1 MKQEYQKRFLFYC
14 EYTNQN
20 PEKADL
26 TDYIIFISKMST
38 EYLKENNLDRITD
51 HDDFTN
57 FIENKV
63 KGLPCPLK

>member
-1 MKQEYQKRFLFYC
+1 MKQEYQKRFLLYC

-26 TDYIIFISKMST
+26 TDYIIFISKMSI

-63 KGLPCPLK
+63 KGLPCYAK